1 MGRAGGAAGAEAAGA
16 GGGGGGGAG
25 SAVLFGCGAARLAGP
40 RKARQTEG
48 AVFPDD
54 VQMRD
59 SDSRLACPRSPVRLP
74 ALAAPT
80 LPSPFSNPKPC
91 LNYGT
96 MSTKV
101 QLMRLMSFAVVHSQL
116 CHWLPPSSRLSI
128 YLIFLIL

>member
-96 MSTKV
+96 MSTKTCGSPAWKISV
-101 QLMRLMSFAVVHSQL
+101 TPGKFSGTQYKV
-116 CHWLPPSSRLSI
+116 PSE
-128 YLIFLIL
+128 YFVTE